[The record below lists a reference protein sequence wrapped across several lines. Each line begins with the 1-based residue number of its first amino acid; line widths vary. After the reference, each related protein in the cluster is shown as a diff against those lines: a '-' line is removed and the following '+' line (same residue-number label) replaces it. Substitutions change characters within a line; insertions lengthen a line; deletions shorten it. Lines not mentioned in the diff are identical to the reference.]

1 MSRKSKGNSRRRK
14 NYRLENR
21 GGQLVKRIQIPSEL
35 ADELR
40 AQMERFRAKF
50 GREPGPTDPVFF
62 DPDADEPRPLNIDA
76 AFDEL
81 AAIAGEVGVSPQLI
95 YAMKKTGRIVTE
107 NNKQFLTPAELKEWN
122 DAIEKNHQK
131 IRDWGAGASIASLH
145 SHNTAYPYR

>member
-21 GGQLVKRIQIPSEL
+21 GGQRVKRIQIPSEL

-40 AQMERFRAKF
+40 AQMERFRAHF

-95 YAMKKTGRIVTE
+95 WAMKKTGRIVTE

-122 DAIEKNHQK
+122 DAIEEYHQK
-131 IRDWGAGASIASLH
+131 IRASGVM
-145 SHNTAYPYR
+145 

>member
-81 AAIAGEVGVSPQLI
+81 AAKAGEVGVSPQLI

-122 DAIEKNHQK
+122 DAIEEYHQK
-131 IRDWGAGASIASLH
+131 IRASGVM
-145 SHNTAYPYR
+145 

>member
-50 GREPGPTDPVFF
+50 GREPGPSDPVFF

-122 DAIEKNHQK
+122 DAIEEYHQK
-131 IRDWGAGASIASLH
+131 IRASGVM
-145 SHNTAYPYR
+145 

>member
-122 DAIEKNHQK
+122 DAIEEYHQK
-131 IRDWGAGASIASLH
+131 IRASGVM
-145 SHNTAYPYR
+145 

>member
-1 MSRKSKGNSRRRK
+1 MSRKSKGNSRRKK
-14 NYRLENR
+14 NYTLENR

-95 YAMKKTGRIVTE
+95 YAMKKTGRMVTE

-122 DAIEKNHQK
+122 DAIEEYHQK
-131 IRDWGAGASIASLH
+131 IRASGVM
-145 SHNTAYPYR
+145 

>member
-95 YAMKKTGRIVTE
+95 YAMKKTGRMVTE

-122 DAIEKNHQK
+122 DAIEEYHQK
-131 IRDWGAGASIASLH
+131 IRASGVM
-145 SHNTAYPYR
+145 

>member
-95 YAMKKTGRIVTE
+95 YAKKKTGRIVTE

-122 DAIEKNHQK
+122 DAIEEYHQK
-131 IRDWGAGASIASLH
+131 IRASGVM
-145 SHNTAYPYR
+145 

>member
-1 MSRKSKGNSRRRK
+1 MSRKSKGNSRRKK
-14 NYRLENR
+14 NYTLENR

-122 DAIEKNHQK
+122 DAIEEYHQK
-131 IRDWGAGASIASLH
+131 IRASGVM
-145 SHNTAYPYR
+145 

>member
-62 DPDADEPRPLNIDA
+62 DPDADEPRPLNMDA

-122 DAIEKNHQK
+122 DAIEEYHQK
-131 IRDWGAGASIASLH
+131 IRASGVM
-145 SHNTAYPYR
+145 